1 MSKQTESADLAKA
14 VRLSEGRTANLRRD
28 IERLTGTRIG
38 TREFY
43 VGLEKMAASQEVD
56 SHEAG

>member
-1 MSKQTESADLAKA
+1 MSKLTESADLAKA
-14 VRLSEGRTANLRRD
+14 ILLSERRTANLRRD

-43 VGLEKMAASQEVD
+43 VRLEKMAVSQGVD
-56 SHEAG
+56 SHEVG